1 MGQEIQAAEE
11 GGIDELRKLL
21 PAQSSIRPQ
30 DDGYEVV
37 VFPSN
42 IDNALTFFVSFPKAK
57 MDAPKPR
64 AAPTEPEDD

>member
-1 MGQEIQAAEE
+1 MGQE
-11 GGIDELRKLL
+11 
-21 PAQSSIRPQ
+21 AQSSEATNIQ
-30 DDGYEVV
+30 DLQKILPEHSCVPKGDGYEVV

-57 MDAPKPR
+57 MFTPRAR